1 MADRCGICRGSEF
14 VDAIDSNGHP
24 YRGCARCSVAASR
37 RWAMRTASRYTLA
50 MGPVEIRVVR
60 ADGDLWMF
68 GAWLRGQTGSPV
80 RIACDESDKGAQLAQ
95 CQADA
100 IAAVE
105 RWRDGIR

>member
-1 MADRCGICRGSEF
+1 
-14 VDAIDSNGHP
+14 
-24 YRGCARCSVAASR
+24 
-37 RWAMRTASRYTLA
+37 MRTANRYTLA

-80 RIACDESDKGAQLAQ
+80 RIACDESDKGAPLAQ